1 LLPTVSEPP
10 LEISPP
16 AGSQTRLGWVAA
28 IFSFPVMCMSLLIA
42 VIFHYS
48 IRGIDEPD
56 IWWHLRD
63 ARSLLQAHVFL
74 RSDTY
79 TYTAA
84 GSPWI
89 NFEWLSEVPYY
100 LAYHAAGLK
109 GILMVYFLVLAL
121 IYIAVY
127 YRCCCREGADCK
139 DAAIITLGAICLGGV
154 SMAPRMLLFG
164 WLCLMGL
171 LLILDRFKQTGRGLW
186 LMPPLFALWI
196 NLHGSWVFGF
206 VVLGAT
212 IVAGLF
218 EGEWGLVVAQ
228 RWSASQ
234 LKKLVLASA
243 ASVAALFINPIGYKL
258 VLYPFDLLFRQQNVM
273 QYIEEWEPVNFS
285 TGNGKLAM
293 ILIFAVLAV
302 TLFSRRRWNLDDAML
317 SGFALW
323 TALSHA
329 RFMFF
334 AGLILAPVLAPS
346 LKLFPPYEPELDKP
360 WLNAAIIASIIGAM
374 VYFFP
379 TEAQLQQKVD
389 EVYPR
394 AALEFMQAH
403 RLQGR
408 IFDRYGWGGY
418 MEWNAPELKPG
429 IDGRA
434 DIFVYK
440 GIFIDFLNAMGVEK
454 PFEILDKY
462 QIDYVLVQPR
472 QPLTYVLEHSPAWR
486 VIYSDSIA
494 ELLER
499 TPAGLATAPSKH

>member
-1 LLPTVSEPP
+1 
-10 LEISPP
+10 
-16 AGSQTRLGWVAA
+16 
-28 IFSFPVMCMSLLIA
+28 MSLLIA

-56 IWWHLRD
+56 IWWHLRN
-63 ARSLLQAHVFL
+63 ARSLLQDHVFL

-79 TYTAA
+79 TFTAA

-100 LAYHAAGLK
+100 FAYHAAGLK
-109 GILMVYFLVLAL
+109 GILMVYFLVVAL
-121 IYIAVY
+121 IYIALY
-127 YRCCCREGADCK
+127 YRCCCRDGADCK

-171 LLILDRFKQTGRGLW
+171 LLILDHFKRTGRGLW

-206 VVLGAT
+206 VILAAT

-228 RWSASQ
+228 RWSPSQ
-234 LKKLVLASA
+234 LKKLLVASA

-258 VLYPFDLLFRQQNVM
+258 VFYPFDLLFRQQHVM

-293 ILIFAVLAV
+293 ILIFAVLAA
-302 TLFSRRRWNLDDAML
+302 TLFSRHRWNLDDAML
-317 SGFALW
+317 AGFALW

-334 AGLILAPVLAPS
+334 AGLILAPILAPS
-346 LKLFPPYEPELDKP
+346 LKLFPPYERELDKP
-360 WLNAAIIASIIGAM
+360 WLNAAIIASILAAM

-379 TEAQLQQKVD
+379 TEAHLQQKVD

-403 RLQGR
+403 HLQGR
-408 IFDRYGWGGY
+408 IFNRYGWGGY

-462 QIDYVLVQPR
+462 GVDYVLVQPR

-486 VIYSDSIA
+486 VLYSDSIA

-499 TPAGLATAPSKH
+499 TAPGAAASSKH